1 MPGSPRGS
9 SSLAFAGG
17 GTTGYFIDFGTEAP
31 LTVGATAGSSPA
43 RRAVSVRWLSG
54 TILTG
59 LTSFVLMGG
68 ALMVALNGQ
77 NMIAAPPQ
85 IADTG
90 IIGANLV
97 TGQKGDRILPVASPP
112 TTSETIPVAVT
123 VREGDRDLIIQRP
136 FIHINAALAAAT
148 ADGIVVPPYDPV
160 AIVGEAANS
169 EPADLQPTAVGD
181 FAEGDA
187 LGGDAAVR
195 TLAFPFDAVF
205 GEPPPLNVDDVQQI
219 VQGNATLFGVGGET
233 VFGVLAYADA
243 AGFGVGQ
250 QTVDP
255 LAQLGIRAIPENVDY
270 LAKTSDAGVSRNER
284 VLTVEEGMTAGT
296 LLADAALGEGDIQAA
311 LAVMGGLI
319 DLEALSPRD
328 RLRIAFTTNAAEAP
342 YLLRLSIYEDDVHQ
356 ATVARN
362 DEGIFIRADAP
373 APLPDTFQQTPSRVL
388 PGAMPSLYEGLYLT
402 AIGQSM
408 PVDQINELI
417 RIFAFDLDL
426 QARIG
431 PGDAV
436 ELFRGVEEGGDG
448 GPQPILFASVTT
460 GGATTTYYR
469 FQTPDGVVKYYNADG
484 YSADN
489 FLLRKPMSGGELR
502 SHYGMRLHPV
512 LGVYRMHAGVDWSAP
527 RGTPLVAAGDG
538 LIVQMEYNSGGYG
551 YYTVIRHELGYETAY
566 AHQSGFA
573 PGLAEGDTVRQG
585 QVIGFVG
592 STGLST
598 GNHLH
603 YEVRINGQTV
613 NPLTVRL
620 PEGRVLTGDELVA
633 FQEQRDQINALL
645 GFQPGT
651 EIAAAP

>member
-1 MPGSPRGS
+1 
-9 SSLAFAGG
+9 
-17 GTTGYFIDFGTEAP
+17 
-31 LTVGATAGSSPA
+31 
-43 RRAVSVRWLSG
+43 
-54 TILTG
+54 
-59 LTSFVLMGG
+59 
-68 ALMVALNGQ
+68 
-77 NMIAAPPQ
+77 
-85 IADTG
+85 
-90 IIGANLV
+90 
-97 TGQKGDRILPVASPP
+97 
-112 TTSETIPVAVT
+112 
-123 VREGDRDLIIQRP
+123 
-136 FIHINAALAAAT
+136 
-148 ADGIVVPPYDPV
+148 
-160 AIVGEAANS
+160 
-169 EPADLQPTAVGD
+169 
-181 FAEGDA
+181 
-187 LGGDAAVR
+187 
-195 TLAFPFDAVF
+195 
-205 GEPPPLNVDDVQQI
+205 
-219 VQGNATLFGVGGET
+219 
-233 VFGVLAYADA
+233 
-243 AGFGVGQ
+243 
-250 QTVDP
+250 
-255 LAQLGIRAIPENVDY
+255 
-270 LAKTSDAGVSRNER
+270 
-284 VLTVEEGMTAGT
+284 
-296 LLADAALGEGDIQAA
+296 
-311 LAVMGGLI
+311 
-319 DLEALSPRD
+319 
-328 RLRIAFTTNAAEAP
+328 
-342 YLLRLSIYEDDVHQ
+342 
-356 ATVARN
+356 
-362 DEGIFIRADAP
+362 
-373 APLPDTFQQTPSRVL
+373 
-388 PGAMPSLYEGLYLT
+388 
-402 AIGQSM
+402 
-408 PVDQINELI
+408 
-417 RIFAFDLDL
+417 
-426 QARIG
+426 
-431 PGDAV
+431 V